1 MVSPRNGF
9 DARRS
14 VFLSLETVRPAGR
27 VGTARRD
34 RAWTRRPALRPDPL
48 VPSVPSR
55 HHAPASIVSQVRLL
69 GAVSVG
75 IVLALMGVLLWTL
88 RRASDGRAVDL
99 GLAAVFCGLAAVLV
113 LVVLTRRLART
124 IGHIVDPW
132 LEVLERGTS
141 ANLGQRMPRAE
152 PMSEPIRSAD
162 TIVDRLEALRRQ
174 HDRAIADVERLNADL
189 ISSERAA
196 RKSQNLLVRACATA
210 GVGGW
215 EVDLAKGTL
224 TWSDETFRLHDVD
237 LDYRP
242 TLETAIGFYAPASRP
257 VIEKAVRDG
266 IEDGLPWD
274 LELELISARGRVF
287 WARVNGTAE
296 YEDGK
301 AVRLVGTIQDI
312 TDKIQAQRQLREKSA
327 NLEATLD
334 NMQQGLVKIAS
345 DRRIELSNRRF
356 AELLGI
362 PAQIMDKAVPH
373 FDDVLTHLDERGE
386 FAAIDQD
393 LLRRA
398 RDRGKPLVTGTHE
411 RVRPDGQVLEVITSQ
426 LVDGSVVSTYTDITA
441 RRRAERAVRESEA
454 RYRMLADSTSDV
466 ITQLDLHL
474 VRQYASPACRAMLGY
489 EPEEMVGLVPSAT
502 IHPDDAAA
510 VKEVMLRLA
519 AGTIPGDRATT
530 TNRMRHKLGHWIWL
544 EAAINLVR
552 DPDTGAPKFL
562 ICALRDVTERQ
573 RAARDLERARAI
585 AENAARIKADFVA
598 NMSHELRTPL
608 TGILGIHDLLRTD
621 PTLEPRHRR
630 YLTLAQDAGRALLT
644 IVNDVLDFSKIE
656 AGQLSIEASR
666 FDLET
671 FVKSCRDFGQEDARR
686 KSLEIVSEVDGTPVS
701 LLGDQNRLRQI
712 LLNLITNAI
721 KFTERGRIVVA
732 AHYDPDRARLH
743 VAVTDTGIGI
753 APDKVP
759 SLFGRFTQADT
770 SITRRYG
777 GTGLGLAICKRLVEL
792 MDGEIGVRSEPGR
805 GSTFWFELPL
815 PVCKQ
820 ASAALPNPARSTRA
834 HQPRH
839 VLLAEDNVVNQQ
851 IITAMIENDG
861 HRVTVVGNGAAVVAG
876 ARSGEFDVIL
886 MDIQMPVM
894 DGLSAARLIRK
905 AEAAE
910 NRRATPI
917 IGLTANALSEEVA
930 RCREAGMDAHVAK
943 PIDWTELFATLDR
956 LAGPARSPEVAM
968 SVPSPVLDERK
979 LSELVGFIGRDRIAK
994 MLGQFVF
1001 EIETRVASSDPA
1013 GPEELATL
1021 THSLS
1026 SLSGQLGFLQLST
1039 LCAEIE
1045 REARQ
1050 GLGLDRLMDL
1060 RLVADSAIVA
1070 ARSCTYF

>member
-1 MVSPRNGF
+1 MKAQRDIDTPVSPL
-9 DARRS
+9 RS
-14 VFLSLETVRPAGR
+14 ASW
-27 VGTARRD
+27 
-34 RAWTRRPALRPDPL
+34 RAFVVPSSAPYLRRPACIL
-48 VPSVPSR
+48 
-55 HHAPASIVSQVRLL
+55 VSQIWLT
-69 GAVSVG
+69 GAVS
-75 IVLALMGVLLWTL
+75 ICTVLLLMGALLWTL
-88 RRASDGRAVDL
+88 QRAGDARTAFDL
-99 GLAAVFCGLAAVLV
+99 DLVSVGGLAAILAVLA
-113 LVVLTRRLART
+113 LTRRMASTLRQT
-124 IGHIVDPW
+124 VDPW
-132 LEVLERGTS
+132 LEAMERVTS
-141 ANLGQRMPRAE
+141 GDLGQRMPCAE
-152 PMSEPIRSAD
+152 PSVEPIASAFNAM
-162 TIVDRLEALRRQ
+162 VDRLDTGRRQ
-174 HDRAIADVERLNADL
+174 HERTICDVERLNADL
-189 ISSERAA
+189 KSSERAA
-196 RKSQNLLVRACATA
+196 RKDQNLLVRACATA

-215 EVDLAKGTL
+215 EVDLAVGTL
-224 TWSDETFRLHDVD
+224 TWSEETFRLHDAD
-237 LDYRP
+237 PGYRP
-242 TLETAIGFYAPASRP
+242 TLETAIGFYAPACRP

-274 LELELISARGRVF
+274 LELELRSARGRSF
-287 WARVNGTAE
+287 WARVNGTTE
-296 YEDGK
+296 YEHGK
-301 AVRLVGTIQDI
+301 AVRLVGAIQDI

-362 PAQIMDKAVPH
+362 PAEIMDKAVPH

-386 FAAIDQD
+386 FAEMDQE

-398 RDRGKPLVTGTHE
+398 RDRGKPLITGTHE
-411 RVRPDGQVLEVITSQ
+411 RVRPNGQVLEVITSQ

-502 IHPDDAAA
+502 IHPEDAAA
-510 VKEVMLRLA
+510 VKDVMLRLA
-519 AGTIPGDRATT
+519 AGTISGDRATT

-573 RAARDLERARAI
+573 RAARELEQARAI
-585 AENAARIKADFVA
+585 AENAARMKADFVA

-630 YLTLAQDAGRALLT
+630 FLTLAHDAGRSLLT

-656 AGQLSIEASR
+656 AGHLSIEASR

-671 FVKSCRDFGQEDARR
+671 LVASCRDFGQEDARK
-686 KSLEIVSEVDGTPVS
+686 KSLEIVSEMDGTPVT
-701 LLGDQNRLRQI
+701 LLGDQNRLRQV

-721 KFTERGRIVVA
+721 KFTERGRIVVNA
-732 AHYDPDRARLH
+732 RYDPGRARLH
-743 VAVTDTGIGI
+743 VAVSDTGIGI
-753 APDKVP
+753 APDKLP
-759 SLFGRFTQADT
+759 LLFGRFTQADT

-777 GTGLGLAICKRLVEL
+777 GTGLGLAISKRLVEL
-792 MDGEIGVRSEPGR
+792 MGGEIGARSQPDR

-815 PVCKQ
+815 PFEEP
-820 ASAALPNPARSTRA
+820 AAAPRNSARSKRA
-834 HQPRH
+834 LQPRR
-839 VLLAEDNVVNQQ
+839 VLLAEDNIVNQQ
-851 IITAMIENDG
+851 IITAMVENVG
-861 HRVTVVGNGAAVVAG
+861 HRVTVVGHGAAAVAG
-876 ARSGEFDVIL
+876 ARSDEFDVIL

-894 DGLSAARLIRK
+894 DGISAARAIRA
-905 AEAAE
+905 AEVAE

-917 IGLTANALSEEVA
+917 IGLTANAMSEEVA
-930 RCREAGMDAHVAK
+930 RCREAGMDAHVPK
-943 PIDWTELFATLDR
+943 PIDWTELFATLDMI
-956 LAGPARSPEVAM
+956 ASPPRRPEAA
-968 SVPSPVLDERK
+968 SAVPSPVLDERK

-994 MLGQFVF
+994 MLGQFVV

-1013 GPEELATL
+1013 GPNELATL

-1026 SLSGQLGFLQLST
+1026 SLSGQLGFLQLSL
-1039 LCAEIE
+1039 LCSEIE

-1050 GLGLDRLMDL
+1050 GLGLDRLTDL
-1060 RLVADSAIVA
+1060 RLVADNAIVA